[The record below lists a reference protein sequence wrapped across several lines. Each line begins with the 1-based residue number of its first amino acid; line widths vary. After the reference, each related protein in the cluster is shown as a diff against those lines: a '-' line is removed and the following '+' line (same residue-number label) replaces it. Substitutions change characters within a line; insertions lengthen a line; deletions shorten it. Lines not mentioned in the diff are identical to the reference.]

1 VEYRAVDTECKR
13 VVLDGPIFDA
23 WRVPVLER
31 RQFEALGAA
40 ALGPEQLRYLAR
52 FAVLAPTTHNTVPQ
66 RLRLDPAG
74 QAIDVF
80 VSPEHV
86 LPESDNK
93 GRQALVS
100 VGCAIA
106 NLELAAQALGVRS
119 NVTVHQLPAD
129 ALQAGAS
136 SPAPLHVARV
146 EFALEQ
152 AAPNEPWLELML
164 EHRVVRAEYDRAQ
177 QLPQPLLA
185 TLPQLVRATDPALQL
200 HVLDQSLV
208 LRALGKFQEQADRYV
223 LENRRF
229 AGELGEWLLPN
240 DDRNNPRAMRGY
252 EFGFDDAFASLVHEG
267 LLGSGALLPDQVAAF
282 AKGGRVGLESSSAV
296 FILSTAKDTTA
307 ERVAAGRAGQRLGLV
322 LQREGYCS
330 AFHAALTEVE
340 WVSKMFAA
348 TVLKTMRRPMLVLRV
363 GKVKRAADLRRPQAA
378 RPSLDQILL

>member
-1 VEYRAVDTECKR
+1 VDTDPKR

-23 WRVPVLER
+23 WRVPVLDR
-31 RQFEALGAA
+31 HQFEALGAA
-40 ALGPEQLRYLAR
+40 QLGLEQLRYLAN

-66 RLRLDPAG
+66 RLRLDPAAR
-74 QAIDVF
+74 AIDVF
-80 VSPEHV
+80 VAPEGV
-86 LPESDNK
+86 LPESDAK

-106 NLELAAQALGVRS
+106 NLELAAQALGLSSTVR
-119 NVTVHQLPAD
+119 THQLPPEALHAD
-129 ALQAGAS
+129 SPRGPALQ
-136 SPAPLHVARV
+136 VARV
-146 EFALEQ
+146 EFEPGS
-152 AAPNEPWLELML
+152 AASEPWLELML

-177 QLPQPLLA
+177 LLSEELRA
-185 TLPQLVRATDPALQL
+185 TLPELVAATDPALQL
-200 HVLDQSLV
+200 HVLEQSLV

-229 AGELGEWLLPN
+229 ASELGEWLLPN
-240 DDRNNPRAMRGY
+240 DERANPRAMRGY

-267 LLGSGALLPDQVAAF
+267 LLGSGTLLPDQVAAF
-282 AKGGRVGLESSSAV
+282 AKGGRVGLESSAAV

-307 ERVAAGRAGQRLGLV
+307 ERVAAGRAGQRLGLT
-322 LQREGYCS
+322 LQKHGYSS

-348 TVLKTMRRPMLVLRV
+348 TVLKTTRRPLLVMRV

-378 RPSLDQILL
+378 RPSLDQILLVP